1 LSLAVQRIRS
11 TPPRLIS
18 SPQTQPRRAAV
29 SLILRVRPAEGLPL
43 PPDDEPVPL
52 EHFFSQE
59 WVTHPGSRAELL
71 FIRRDK
77 TQAPKDGEVPGAGT
91 GGASGGAPAHVA
103 FPGGRTED
111 SDEGA
116 LYTAMRQTWEEI
128 GLDLAEREY
137 TCIGQLDD
145 REITTSLGKR
155 LLMILSPFVFLHLS
169 PYEPTLD
176 LNSEESEVSLHWVP
190 LSALLS
196 PHPTWS
202 FVTVDISSRLAP
214 RHNILRASVRW
225 LVGNMRFRALVLTR
239 ADLEEA
245 DDLQRAAALGQNEL
259 KVWGLTL
266 GMTLDLIAFMYPRQS
281 DLPPGDPSS
290 DEFDEI
296 GGVAMMPS
304 MASVFPRF
312 SIPDVNF
319 WIWVFGR
326 RYRAVLKAWEAS
338 VIRSRL
344 SHSNNP
350 RLGASSAAD
359 RRINWSGQALSTF
372 YAAVRKALV
381 VVIVG
386 RSIGILFAL
395 GLSGWWLLKRLGLM
409 A

>member
-1 LSLAVQRIRS
+1 MR
-11 TPPRLIS
+11 
-18 SPQTQPRRAAV
+18 
-29 SLILRVRPAEGLPL
+29 
-43 PPDDEPVPL
+43 
-52 EHFFSQE
+52 
-59 WVTHPGSRAELL
+59 
-71 FIRRDK
+71 
-77 TQAPKDGEVPGAGT
+77 GAGT
-91 GGASGGAPAHVA
+91 GNAYGGAAAHVA
-103 FPGGRTED
+103 FPGGRTEE

-128 GLDLAEREY
+128 GLDLAERDF
-137 TCIGQLDD
+137 TCVGQLDD

-169 PYEPTLD
+169 PNELHIDPPTDEPETT
-176 LNSEESEVSLHWVP
+176 LHWVP

-196 PHPTWS
+196 PTPKWA

-214 RHNILRASVRW
+214 RHNILRTAVRW
-225 LVGNMRFRALVLTR
+225 LVGSMRFRALVLTE
-239 ADLEEA
+239 ADLDEM
-245 DDLQRAAALGQNEL
+245 DDLHAHSFSHSMSRKDVMRSSASEEL
-259 KVWGLTL
+259 RLWGLTL
-266 GMTLDLIAFMYPRQS
+266 GMTLDLIGFMYPRRT

-296 GGVAMMPS
+296 GNMAMMPP

-326 RYRAVLKAWEAS
+326 RYRTVLKAWEVA
-338 VIRSRL
+338 VLRSR
-344 SHSNNP
+344 
-350 RLGASSAAD
+350 ASLEGSATD

-386 RSIGILFAL
+386 RAIGIVVSLVAV
-395 GLSGWWLLKRLGLM
+395 GVWIWKKM
-409 A
+409 YPNV